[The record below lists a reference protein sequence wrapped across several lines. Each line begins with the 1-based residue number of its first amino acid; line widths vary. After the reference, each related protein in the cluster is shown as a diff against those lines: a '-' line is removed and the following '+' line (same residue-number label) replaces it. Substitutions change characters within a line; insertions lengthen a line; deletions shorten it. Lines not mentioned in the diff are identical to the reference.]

1 VTEIEPLSPQPPT
14 DRDRSTRLI
23 VSGVFLCLLAC
34 CAFFFAVVTVA
45 SMLYVRRLP
54 EVPETTQLG
63 LGQVISGSLVY
74 CIMGA
79 SLLTLGIGSIRRR
92 RWARPLVL
100 IVGWGWLVIGALVC
114 LVMTAVL
121 PIATEGLPPDPTA
134 RAAFYGCFG
143 SVLGFLGIV
152 VPLLLVGLYR
162 GADVRA
168 TLAAHDPQER
178 WTDRIPT
185 PLLGLSFWLGFS
197 AVSSLLSAFNPIL
210 LIGSRIVTG
219 PIAVATYVA
228 TAVVMAG
235 VAVGLARRSRIAWWT
250 GVAIFAL
257 WSIGSAF
264 TLPRVDFDEVMA
276 QMNTA
281 QPAGA
286 PDMSFLFHDPRFF
299 VSMALVWL
307 GTIGYFVYV
316 RRYLR

>member
-14 DRDRSTRLI
+14 HRDRSTRLV

-34 CAFFFAVVTVA
+34 CAFFFAVVTLA

-54 EVPETTQLG
+54 EVPETAQLG
-63 LGQVISGSLVY
+63 LGQVISASLVY
-74 CIMGA
+74 CVTGA
-79 SLLTLGIGSIRRR
+79 VLLTLGIGSIRRR

-100 IVGWGWLVIGALVC
+100 IVGWGWLVIGVVVC

-121 PIATEGLPPDPTA
+121 PVAAEGLPPDPTA

-143 SVLGFLGIV
+143 AVLGLFGIV
-152 VPLLLVGLYR
+152 IPLLLVTLYR
-162 GADVRA
+162 GTDVRA

-178 WTDRIPT
+178 WTDRVPT
-185 PLLGLSFWLGFS
+185 PLLGLSLWLGFG
-197 AVSSLLSAFNPIL
+197 AVSSLLSTLNPML
-210 LIGSRIVTG
+210 LVGSRIVTG

-228 TAVVMAG
+228 TAAVMAG
-235 VAVGLARRSRIAWWT
+235 VAVGLARRSRIAWWI
-250 GVAIFAL
+250 GVATFAL
-257 WSIGSAF
+257 WSAWSAL

-276 QMNTA
+276 RMNTV

-299 VSMALVWL
+299 GSMALVWL